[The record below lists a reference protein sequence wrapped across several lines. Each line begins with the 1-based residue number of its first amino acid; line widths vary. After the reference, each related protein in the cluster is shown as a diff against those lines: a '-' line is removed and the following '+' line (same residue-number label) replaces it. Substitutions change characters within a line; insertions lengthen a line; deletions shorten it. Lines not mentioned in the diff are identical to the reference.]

1 MIDSTPMSGEQQEP
15 VRQKD
20 ADAPPGRRGFWPDVL
35 GFATAVF
42 AVWWLDWQVKDVIW
56 SLWAS
61 SLCVGYA
68 YILTLIVMP
77 VIRAKGME
85 RIAAVLVGLFMLAFF
100 TFHFG
105 IFHFVHGVFLNE
117 FFPLGGAGSQ
127 SNPLPIFK
135 TALATYWP
143 FVLSSFIARWP
154 DFKWRPQLTGVKGV
168 PFTKPYINVARMHL
182 LIFVFAGLQ
191 GAGLDGMAI
200 YPVLAFYFVP
210 WGALLHLSMRKRQAD
225 AESS

>member
-1 MIDSTPMSGEQQEP
+1 MSGEQQDP

-20 ADAPPGRRGFWPDVL
+20 GDAPPEKRGFWPDVL

-42 AVWWLDWQVKDVIW
+42 AVWWLGWQVKDVIW

-68 YILTLIVMP
+68 YILTMIVMP
-77 VIRAKGME
+77 VIQARGIE
-85 RIAAVLVGLFMLAFF
+85 RIAAVLIALFMLAFF
-100 TFHFG
+100 TFHF
-105 IFHFVHGVFLNE
+105 VHGVFLNG
-117 FFPLGGAGSQ
+117 FFPLGGSGSQ

-154 DFKWRPQLTGVKGV
+154 DFKWRPKLARKKEI
-168 PFTKPYINVARMHL
+168 PFAKPYVNVVRMHL
-182 LIFVFAGLQ
+182 LIFVFAGLK
-191 GAGLDGMAI
+191 GAGLDGLAI

-210 WGALLHLSMRKRQAD
+210 WGAVWARFRQ
-225 AESS
+225 S